1 MMSPHSP
8 VRRSVT
14 ELERRAKRGLPPI
27 LNIPNEIMDQVIS
40 ELPDGALAN
49 FRATARCIQLVTLDA
64 WKDRAMQDKDGA
76 PVLMWAVKN
85 NHPHLI
91 RYMLTVSPY
100 MELNCPWDGKDYM
113 SPLSIACSLGHNEVV
128 RALVSL
134 GADINYT
141 TDAAPK
147 STSLL
152 YASRSGYH
160 DTVQLLLELG
170 ADANALNQVGSSLI
184 HIAAKYNQV
193 KTLQVILDWS
203 IAHPHSMPN
212 VDFCDGDGNTA
223 LQVAIAH
230 RALGHSKIGMKI
242 ESADS
247 MIVDMARGRKALP
260 WVIGVLE
267 IGYRPLILSL
277 LNGLALENEIY
288 PKLTNKSMAIFGP
301 LLCVTIAQPTL
312 EAVRVLAD
320 HGASLDGL
328 PSTGVPATHF
338 AIASRD
344 LELLQLF
351 LYKGWDVNIIDQGG
365 SSAIHVLA
373 KQPYTG
379 RFSLL
384 ALISLE
390 AAGADMFLRNAAGE
404 TPKDLAVLQGWPDD
418 VINTFLDEDF
428 MRYNENGGYLTIV
441 MNKIFLALF
450 SCIILAKVLLPLD
463 IGTILLSL
471 VPSFILCIFLVTE
484 IGGGG
489 TVLHGVTVTA
499 GLHGGVVNE
508 S

>member
-8 VRRSVT
+8 VRRSAT
-14 ELERRAKRGLPPI
+14 EPEMRAKGGLPPI
-27 LNIPNEIMDQVIS
+27 LNIPNEIMDQVVS

-49 FRATARCIQLVTLDA
+49 FRAAARCIRIVTSEA
-64 WKDRAMQDKDGA
+64 WKDRAMRNKDGA
-76 PVLMWAVKN
+76 PVLMWAVKHN
-85 NHPHLI
+85 YPHLV
-91 RYMLTVSPY
+91 RYVLTVSPY
-100 MELNCPWDGKDYM
+100 MELNCPWEGKDYM

-134 GADINYT
+134 GADINYASG
-141 TDAAPK
+141 AAPK

-170 ADANALNQVGSSLI
+170 ADANALNQEGLSLI

-193 KTLQVILDWS
+193 KTLQVILDWR
-203 IAHPHSMPN
+203 IAHPHSMPD
-212 VDFCDGDGNTA
+212 VEFCDGSGNTA

-230 RALGHSKIGMKI
+230 RALGHSKIGMKM

-247 MIVDMARGRKALP
+247 MMADTARGRKALP
-260 WVIGVLE
+260 WVIGFLE
-267 IGYRPLILSL
+267 IRYRSLILSY
-277 LNGLALENEIY
+277 LNGLAWENGIR
-288 PKLTNKSMAIFGP
+288 PKLTKKTMIKCGG

-328 PSTGVPATHF
+328 LSTGVPATHF

-351 LYKGWDVNIIDQGG
+351 LFKGWDVNIVDQRG

-373 KQPYTG
+373 QQTYTE

-390 AAGADMFLRNAAGE
+390 AAGADMFLRNTAGE

-418 VINTFLDEDF
+418 VIKTFLDEDF
-428 MRYNENGGYLTIV
+428 VRYNENGGYLTTVVDI
-441 MNKIFLALF
+441 IFPMLF
-450 SCIILAKVLLPLD
+450 SCIFLVEVLSHLD
-463 IGTILLSL
+463 IGAILLSL
-471 VPSFILCIFLVTE
+471 IPSFIFCFLLITT

-489 TVLHGVTVTA
+489 TVLNGGTATA
-499 GLHGGVVNE
+499 GLHAE
-508 S
+508 L